1 LGGGLFI
8 FILHLALAYAS
19 KCYYTIYINESGRN
33 KMKKFKIINIE
44 NGKKCVLNDMWTVN
58 KRIINE
64 ASKDPSL
71 KVVELIKE

>member
-1 LGGGLFI
+1 
-8 FILHLALAYAS
+8 
-19 KCYYTIYINESGRN
+19 
-33 KMKKFKIINIE
+33 MKKFKIINIE